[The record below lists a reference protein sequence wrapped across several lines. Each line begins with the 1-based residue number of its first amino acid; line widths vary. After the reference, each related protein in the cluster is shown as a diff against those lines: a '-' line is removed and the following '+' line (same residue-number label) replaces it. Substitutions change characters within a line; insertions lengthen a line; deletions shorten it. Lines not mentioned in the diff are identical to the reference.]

1 VTLLVDALVVG
12 GAIVVGRW
20 IFGKVRARRAGAG
33 GGPGAGAAGEPPAPP
48 RDPLAGFPCRLGD
61 VVLRTGERDE
71 AWLAGALV
79 LEEQRPVAAL
89 FVAPEAG
96 GDRALF
102 VRDAPGAG
110 FVWLAPLAPGAL
122 ALTKEPPSALELEGT
137 RFERSRRLPVRVVR
151 VGSGAPAVGD
161 QAIVAEYAGP
171 AADRLLV
178 VAGTD
183 ATLAWRGVA
192 LREGEYDVL
201 PAGKRTLE

>member
-20 IFGKVRARRAGAG
+20 IFGKMRALRGREGTGATQG
-33 GGPGAGAAGEPPAPP
+33 GEAPSEPP

-61 VVLRTGERDE
+61 VVLRTAERDE

-79 LEEQRPVAAL
+79 LEEERPVAAL

-110 FVWLAPLAPGAL
+110 LVWLAPLAPGSL
-122 ALTKEPPSALELEGT
+122 ALTKEPPSALEHEGT
-137 RFERSRRLPVRVVR
+137 RFERTRRLPVRVVR

-161 QAIVAEYAGP
+161 QAIVAEYTGA

-178 VAGTD
+178 VAGRD
-183 ATLAWRGVA
+183 LTLAWRGVL

-201 PAGKRTLE
+201 PGGKRTLED